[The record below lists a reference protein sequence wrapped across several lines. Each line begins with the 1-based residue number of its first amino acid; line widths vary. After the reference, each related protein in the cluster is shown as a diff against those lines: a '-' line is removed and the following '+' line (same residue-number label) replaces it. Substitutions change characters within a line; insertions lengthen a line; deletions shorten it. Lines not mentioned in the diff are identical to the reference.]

1 MREFSKL
8 APVSAS
14 RKSVSVFGGYNHTE
28 QCADGE
34 WYEEKNLC
42 TDAYPAMAVEKKRGI
57 MAGSPTF
64 LRGAVAAVGKD
75 YPVAICESTTQGK
88 GHLVCGSH
96 RLENVIDL
104 SEAMRPKQMVSTGA
118 FCVIWPDKYFVNA
131 RKLYDGESM
140 VAGQDY
146 GSLGYSFQVTSAQMG
161 ENVLK
166 ANQCL
171 TDGTVISPARSSTA
185 PSDAQDGDY
194 WMDTGAET
202 RTLYR
207 YSANSASWAA
217 VSSPYVRISYPH
229 IVKDADGTVNLC
241 AGDAIRVLLANFDT
255 LYLDGVYYIEKACSS
270 TDADAMGEQTDYI
283 VLRGAMIGDDIDS
296 GQAESGSAAY
306 TLKLAREIPD
316 LDYVVE
322 CENRLWGCRYG
333 VQSVSGQFV
342 NEIYASA
349 LGDFRNWNRYLGIST
364 DSYTASR
371 GADGKYT
378 GAAVLDSHPLFF
390 RENGVEKV
398 FPSSSGAHQ
407 ITWQSLEGIQD
418 GSWASAKVIDNV
430 LYYKGVQGVYA
441 YSGGLP
447 TMVSAALGA
456 QKYTNAV
463 AARMEKKY
471 YISMQDTEGSWTL
484 FCYDTQYR
492 QWHRQD
498 STRFYFAANWNH
510 RLFYR
515 ASEAPQVESIGDT
528 ADSDGVLWYA
538 QTGKLGLYEQDHQF
552 VSRILLK
559 LRLDPGARIK
569 ILIRYD
575 GGSWICKREISA
587 NRLRTSAVVIV
598 PRRCEFA
605 EIRLEGVGGCV
616 LYRLAYSVE
625 KGSDDY
631 VF

>member
-34 WYEEKNLC
+34 WYEEKNLR

-306 TLKLAREIPD
+306 TLKLARERPD

-322 CENRLWGCRYG
+322 CENRIRRAVRCRSSRQRDLRQRPGRFQKLEQIPWHQHGQLYG
-333 VQSVSGQFV
+333 LTRCGREVHRRGGAGQPP
-342 NEIYASA
+342 S
-349 LGDFRNWNRYLGIST
+349 
-364 DSYTASR
+364 
-371 GADGKYT
+371 
-378 GAAVLDSHPLFF
+378 
-390 RENGVEKV
+390 V
-398 FPSSSGAHQ
+398 FPGKRCR
-407 ITWQSLEGIQD
+407 E
-418 GSWASAKVIDNV
+418 
-430 LYYKGVQGVYA
+430 
-441 YSGGLP
+441 GLP
-447 TMVSAALGA
+447 FLVRRTPDHMAEPGR
-456 QKYTNAV
+456 N
-463 AARMEKKY
+463 
-471 YISMQDTEGSWTL
+471 
-484 FCYDTQYR
+484 
-492 QWHRQD
+492 
-498 STRFYFAANWNH
+498 
-510 RLFYR
+510 
-515 ASEAPQVESIGDT
+515 
-528 ADSDGVLWYA
+528 
-538 QTGKLGLYEQDHQF
+538 TGRKLG
-552 VSRILLK
+552 
-559 LRLDPGARIK
+559 
-569 ILIRYD
+569 
-575 GGSWICKREISA
+575 KR
-587 NRLRTSAVVIV
+587 
-598 PRRCEFA
+598 
-605 EIRLEGVGGCV
+605 
-616 LYRLAYSVE
+616 
-625 KGSDDY
+625 KGH
-631 VF
+631 